1 MDLEFIIPSEIS
13 QKKTYIIWYHLMVN
27 LKKLYE
33 WTHLQNRN
41 RLRLTDFGSK
51 WLPNGKGGGA
61 DKVGAWDAL
70 HTIICKIGKQQLP
83 TVYVKK
89 INLKI
94 NKKISSVICN
104 NLCGKTI
111 WKRVDTCTCITRS
124 PSCTL
129 ETNTTL

>member
-1 MDLEFIIPSEIS
+1 ME
-13 QKKTYIIWYHLMVN
+13 N

-41 RLRLTDFGSK
+41 RLRLTDFEKK

-61 DKVGAWDAL
+61 DKLGAWDE
-70 HTIICKIGKQQLP
+70 HMHIIIYKTGKQQLP

-104 NLCGKTI
+104 HLCRKII

-124 PSCTL
+124 LSCTL